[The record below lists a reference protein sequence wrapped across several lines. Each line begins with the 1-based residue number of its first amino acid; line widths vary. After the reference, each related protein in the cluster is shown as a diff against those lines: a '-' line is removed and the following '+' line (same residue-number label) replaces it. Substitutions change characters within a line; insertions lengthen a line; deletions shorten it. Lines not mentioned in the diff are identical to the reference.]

1 MVCLRFPAVFL
12 FGLMLSGCFLL
23 EVVEV
28 CLTMNGDGVVWVFDA
43 EAEESEESSEEE
55 REGPEEREGKGKGK
69 FEALL
74 AAQRDGATIEA
85 QLRHEALLPTSW
97 QALVAGRIWE
107 PPEQG

>member
-1 MVCLRFPAVFL
+1 MVRLRFPAAFL

-55 REGPEEREGKGKGK
+55 REGPEEKEGKGK

-85 QLRHEALLPTSW
+85 QLRHEAVLPTSW